1 MIDKYTKVILTVIAV
16 CLVVIVLRDIP
27 IVRDAIA
34 QSAGYKGDTIAV
46 TIRGIDECGSCAWEP
61 LPVKVVR

>member
-1 MIDKYTKVILTVIAV
+1 MVDKYTKVILTIIAV
-16 CLVVIVLRDIP
+16 SLVIIILRDVP
-27 IVRDAIA
+27 IIREALA
-34 QSAGYKGDTIAV
+34 QTAGYKGGTIAV